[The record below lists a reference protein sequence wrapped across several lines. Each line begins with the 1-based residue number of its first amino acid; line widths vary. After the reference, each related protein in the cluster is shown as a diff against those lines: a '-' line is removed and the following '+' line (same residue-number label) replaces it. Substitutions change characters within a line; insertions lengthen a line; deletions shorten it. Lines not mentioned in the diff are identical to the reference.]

1 MSNQN
6 EKNIAMLT
14 DQIKSVYILWKNNQ
28 HNNIAVFDVFFRENP
43 FNGNFAISAGVED
56 VLSFVENFK
65 LRKDDIGIIRKNENY
80 EDGFLKWLQKIDCSN
95 IEITAIDDGTVVF
108 PKIPLI
114 QIKGPLAICKLL
126 GVALKTFVKYPI
138 FIATNATRFRLAAGD
153 DKKIF
158 EFGIRRAN
166 NYDNAVVASAFA
178 YIGGIDASSNYL
190 CGENVPIVNLCDH
203 EFILLYKNLDGLKD
217 KTLLDTKRQRKDF
230 VDVVCKYRTQLGYSS
245 TNEGELAAFIATAQ
259 ACPQNFI
266 ALVDTC
272 DTLKSGVPNFICVAM
287 ALNEFGYSGYS
298 IHIDED
304 ADLAFLSKKV
314 RKMVNDI
321 RIQYGINNFDKIKII
336 ASNDI
341 SEEKIRAFNEK
352 GHEIDVFAVA
362 SHIVD
367 TRYHP
372 HWECFYKIV
381 KINETYDIAPSK
393 NPLKNPFCGEKNIYR
408 FYDSK
413 DVPIL
418 DMLCEKNEKAPKTGE
433 RILCIDYFNPENN
446 LHIIPGK
453 IEKLSKTIWKGK
465 KAVKNIS
472 IKDKRKNVAR
482 QLKDFEKY
490 LYGDVEYR
498 VFISEK
504 LKKLEDYVNDN
515 RFKIGR
521 YLED

>member
-28 HNNIAVFDVFFRENP
+28 HNNIAVFDVFFRKNP
-43 FNGNFAISAGVED
+43 FDGNFTIFAGVED
-56 VLSFVENFK
+56 VLSFAENFK
-65 LRKDDIGIIRKNENY
+65 FGKNDIETIKKNENY
-80 EDGFLKWLQKIDCSN
+80 EDGFLKWLKKVDCSN
-95 IEITAIDDGTVVF
+95 IEITAINDGTLVF
-108 PKIPLI
+108 PKISLI

-126 GVALKTFVKYPI
+126 GVALKNFIKYPV
-138 FIATNATRFRLAAGD
+138 FITTNAARFRLAAGD

-166 NYDNAVVASAFA
+166 NYDNAAVASTFA
-178 YIGGIDASSNYL
+178 YIGGIDVSSNYL
-190 CGENVPIVNLCDH
+190 CGENIPIVNLCDH
-203 EFILLYKNLDGLKD
+203 EFILLYKNLDDLND
-217 KTLLDTKRQRKDF
+217 KTLLDTKGQRKNF
-230 VDVVCKYRTQLGYSS
+230 VDVVCKYRAQLGYLN
-245 TNEGELAAFIATAQ
+245 TNEGELAAFITTAQ

-287 ALNEFGYSGYS
+287 ALNELGYSDYF

-304 ADLAFLSKKV
+304 ADLALLSKKV

-321 RIQYGINNFDKIKII
+321 RLRYGINNFNKIKII

-341 SEEKIRAFNEK
+341 SEEKIRAFNGKE
-352 GHEIDVFAVA
+352 HEIDVFAVA
-362 SHIVD
+362 SHLVD
-367 TRYHP
+367 MKYHP
-372 HWECFYKIV
+372 HWECFYKLV

-413 DVPIL
+413 NVPIL
-418 DMLCEKNEKAPKTGE
+418 DMLCEKNEKAPKAGE
-433 RILCIDYFNPENN
+433 KIFCIDYFNSGNN
-446 LHIIPGK
+446 LYIIPGK
-453 IEKLSKTIWKGK
+453 VEKLNKTIWEEKRV
-465 KAVKNIS
+465 VKNVS
-472 IKDKRKNVAR
+472 IEDKRKNIAR
-482 QLKDFEKY
+482 QLKDFKKY
-490 LYGDVEYR
+490 LYGDAEYG

-521 YLED
+521 YFED